1 MATDY
6 ANNAIF
12 GSQWQNAKLR
22 GDTSLM
28 NNLQARMDAMSP
40 QDISNFNQQVGMIQ
54 AKTMDMGRGDPN
66 AYSAIQSNGL
76 EYNTL
81 GQSRTPGQGS
91 YNSIT
96 GAHGFAVNP
105 GAWQGAAIGTATD
118 PTKTMTAA
126 DYAAKVGNP
135 APTSNGPYIPYGG
148 TTPVQGTPIDQ
159 YVKQQTSQSPI
170 TGPGQ
175 NGLIYSW
182 NTPGAGTTPSAG
194 TSTSTSTS
202 GGVTPTTTSLPV
214 GTSAEMTTHVGN
226 PPQWVVSPN
235 QLVENRIKGILGDN
249 NPLMQQAKTQG
260 LISAQERGLLNT
272 SMGVEAGQKA
282 LYDYAV
288 PIATVDSQTLSN
300 AAKTNVD
307 AAVTT
312 AGQQSSLTGTLAGV
326 NASMV
331 NAALSSQ
338 TQKDI
343 AAAQMNFNSLQNVSE
358 GVRYGWGTLQSG
370 INQVL
375 SSNMTPAAKDAA
387 VRDMTSQY
395 LAYANTVSSIYQI
408 DLSPLL
414 SQWMPRTA

>member
-96 GAHGFAVNP
+96 GAHGFAVAP
-105 GAWQGAAIGTATD
+105 GTWQGAATGTATT
-118 PTKTMTAA
+118 PTRAQTMAE
-126 DYAAKVGNP
+126 YA
-135 APTSNGPYIPYGG
+135 
-148 TTPVQGTPIDQ
+148 
-159 YVKQQTSQSPI
+159 QSPTPSAGSAI
-170 TGPGQ
+170 TGPGTGGNLYSWTPQ
-175 NGLIYSW
+175 PQTNAGTTQQSGAGNSASGNGSTGTGNDGLIYSSTLPAG
-182 NTPGAGTTPSAG
+182 NTAAA
-194 TSTSTSTS
+194 ST
-202 GGVTPTTTSLPV
+202 
-214 GTSAEMTTHVGN
+214 
-226 PPQWVVSPN
+226 QWTVSPD
-235 QLVENRIKGILGDN
+235 QLVENRIKGLMDDN

-272 SMGVEAGQKA
+272 SMGAEAGQKA

-288 PIATVDSQTLSN
+288 PIATVDAQTLSSAGKTNAENAVQLASQNNQFDIAKLNAETSLSN
-300 AAKTNVD
+300 AA
-307 AAVTT
+307 
-312 AGQQSSLTGTLAGV
+312 
-326 NASMV
+326 
-331 NAALSSQ
+331 LSAQ

-395 LAYANTVSSIYQI
+395 LAYANTVGSIYQVN
-408 DLSPLL
+408 LGSLL
-414 SQWMPRTA
+414 SQWMSTT